1 MQINFIWNGSY
12 PFIKNLCTASWK
24 AIEKPLRRISK
35 CTKFI
40 LLIIFT
46 KKDNYGNKRNIKKRT
61 SMSFKTR
68 KNLKN
73 M

>member
-46 KKDNYGNKRNIKKRT
+46 QKKTTMVIKET
-61 SMSFKTR
+61 
-68 KNLKN
+68 LKKELLCHSKQGKS
-73 M
+73 